1 MGFYDEVDINQN
13 KLTRHT
19 EKLFML
25 RYRNTLDGKD
35 VIVDDSVES
44 IPMIVEKHTN
54 PLNENKHDLK
64 VTFLN
69 SHGENLHLGNKLTF
83 DDKDYLAVTRPSTN
97 GIYSQYRVLPLVDDI
112 TFEVDTPIETKC
124 VLAIKGEYEES
135 SFIND
140 TNVFEDKNLRAILI
154 QFNEE
159 TNKLTLFDDVYVNAK
174 HYRLVKIDDA
184 TYKRYDENFGV
195 IQLVAVAVED
205 DTIMIDGEKVKGV
218 MMSARVKDKILNS
231 LSKEIVSNHDVVK
244 RGDYINYTLGD
255 KEETYLVINRPTRMD
270 GYDLSLSYLCERSF
284 NLRNEDG
291 DIVKIPFYYENN
303 ALRIDRVTDTNHY
316 KLPDSAYQLV
326 VQTNPLTR
334 TLMKD
339 KRIIIDDNVYVVNG
353 VDPLQDRLTVV
364 SIDLAQK
371 LPTDNF
377 ETGIANDTFDNLSH
391 VEQNSTYKI
400 VEKYD
405 TGNLYINE
413 VNEYSL
419 VAEDGTVISNVTW
432 TVDKAWINFTQD
444 GTKCTLEF
452 NDVEYTNEK
461 FVLIANDGTN
471 EYTLELYTRYE

>member
-1 MGFYDEVDINQN
+1 M
-13 KLTRHT
+13 
-19 EKLFML
+19 
-25 RYRNTLDGKD
+25 
-35 VIVDDSVES
+35 
-44 IPMIVEKHTN
+44 
-54 PLNENKHDLK
+54 
-64 VTFLN
+64 
-69 SHGENLHLGNKLTF
+69 
-83 DDKDYLAVTRPSTN
+83 
-97 GIYSQYRVLPLVDDI
+97 
-112 TFEVDTPIETKC
+112 
-124 VLAIKGEYEES
+124 
-135 SFIND
+135 
-140 TNVFEDKNLRAILI
+140 
-154 QFNEE
+154 
-159 TNKLTLFDDVYVNAK
+159 
-174 HYRLVKIDDA
+174 
-184 TYKRYDENFGV
+184 
-195 IQLVAVAVED
+195 
-205 DTIMIDGEKVKGV
+205 
-218 MMSARVKDKILNS
+218 
-231 LSKEIVSNHDVVK
+231 
-244 RGDYINYTLGD
+244 
-255 KEETYLVINRPTRMD
+255 
-270 GYDLSLSYLCERSF
+270 
-284 NLRNEDG
+284 
-291 DIVKIPFYYENN
+291 
-303 ALRIDRVTDTNHY
+303 RIDRVTDTNHY

-326 VQTNPLTR
+326 VQTNPLTK
-334 TLMKD
+334 TLRKD

-419 VAEDGTVISNVTW
+419 VGEDGTVISNVTW